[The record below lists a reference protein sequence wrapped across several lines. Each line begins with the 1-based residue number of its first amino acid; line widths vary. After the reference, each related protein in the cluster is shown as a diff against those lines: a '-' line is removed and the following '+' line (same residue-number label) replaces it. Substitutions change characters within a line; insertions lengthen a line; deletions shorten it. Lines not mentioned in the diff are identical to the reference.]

1 MYSNNSSS
9 EITIKGQLPGYSNV
23 NIYDLQGRLVENK
36 ALDSSSLINTVNV
49 NTLSSGVYIVQLSNG
64 SAYKTQ
70 KIVIN

>member
-1 MYSNNSSS
+1 M
-9 EITIKGQLPGYSNV
+9 